1 MKNIGRYIDGYNIC
15 QRIKNYI
22 EAPGGKADSKQSTR
36 KTVNTSNGRLYYR
49 AAVNS

>member
-1 MKNIGRYIDGYNIC
+1 MSKNKKLYRSTS
-15 QRIKNYI
+15 
-22 EAPGGKADSKQSTR
+22 GKADSEQSIR